1 MKILN
6 QHFTALKGVSK
17 LSYQPEDHG
26 VGIVHFGPGAFHRA
40 HQAYYT
46 HKVLSDFGGDWRILA
61 MSLKST
67 QTVDDLN
74 AQDGRYS
81 LLIKSASGENE
92 VQVVGSIAAAEAASR
107 TTEKVFEHLASP
119 QTHILS
125 LTVTEKAYGID
136 RQSGL
141 ISHDHPD
148 ILHDL
153 QNSDAPIG
161 VIGMIVKG
169 LALRRAN
176 ALPPF
181 TVLCCDNLP
190 NNGDLVR
197 SGVMDFAGKIDQE
210 LAQWIAEHGCFPNT
224 MVDRITPAATADLLD
239 NVSSMLGV
247 EDKLAI
253 ETEPFTQWVIEDK
266 FCGPRPEWEKV
277 GVLLVDNVAPYEHMK
292 LRMLNGAHSLIAYLG
307 HVHGCKY
314 VRDAMAH
321 PHIEPLVRRHFQ
333 AAAKT
338 LSPLPEV
345 DFYEYAQ
352 QLAERFENPNIAHET
367 YQIAMDGTQ
376 KLPQRIFSPAIDAL
390 KQGQAIDSFALAT
403 AAWIFYCYVGIHG
416 HSVVGL
422 DPYALRDPR
431 ETEIKNALEGIG
443 SDAIVLRKALFGLSD
458 FMPKELAESEA
469 WCDQVTLKLACLL
482 AGELDQLAG

>member
-1 MKILN
+1 MKLLN
-6 QHFTALKGVSK
+6 QHFKAPKGVSK

-40 HQAYYT
+40 HQAHYT
-46 HKVLSDFGGDWRILA
+46 DKVLSDFGGDWRILA
-61 MSLKST
+61 VSLKST

-74 AQDGRYS
+74 AQDGLYS

-92 VQVVGSIAAAEAASR
+92 VEVIGSIVGAEAASR
-107 TTEKVFEHLASP
+107 TTDHVYETLTSP
-119 QTHILS
+119 KTHILS

-136 RQSGL
+136 RQTGQ

-153 QNSDAPIG
+153 QNPDAPIG

-169 LALRRAN
+169 LALRKAN

-190 NNGDLVR
+190 HNGDLVR
-197 SGVMDFAGKIDQE
+197 SGVLDFAERTDQE

-224 MVDRITPAATADLLD
+224 MVDRITPAATPELLD
-239 NVSSMLGV
+239 NVSKMLGV

-266 FCGPRPEWEKV
+266 FCGPRPQWEKV
-277 GVLLVDNVAPYEHMK
+277 GALLVDDVAPYEHMK

-321 PHIEPLVRRHFQ
+321 PHIQPLVLNHFK
-333 AAAKT
+333 AALQT
-338 LSPLPEV
+338 LAPLHDV
-345 DFYEYAQ
+345 DFNEYAQ

-390 KQGQAIDSFALAT
+390 KLGQDIDSFALAT
-403 AAWIFYCYVGIHG
+403 AAWMLYCHVGVNG
-416 HSVVGL
+416 QSASGL
-422 DPYALRDPR
+422 GPYALRDPR
-431 ETEIKNALEGIG
+431 EAEIKNALEGVG
-443 SDAIVLRKALFGLSD
+443 ANAVALRNGLFGLSD
-458 FMPKELAESEA
+458 FIPEELAESEE
-469 WCDQVTLKLACLL
+469 WGEQVTCKLARLL